1 MTTKP
6 KEVVETISLEEA
18 EEAVMAI
25 LTNEPSEPLK
35 VGKYP
40 VRVVFKRPSMVT
52 KFRQRT
58 WASKKLKAFGIYSD
72 SDDQNTAFFF
82 RYWGTLN
89 AYVVRVLVEDS
100 KGPVKLDGKTYS
112 DYTYDEDVDADYLS
126 VFEKYTMEE
135 IYNKGMSEEAFV
147 SDAIVAHAD
156 WMESAAVPKE
166 DDIKNS

>member
-6 KEVVETISLEEA
+6 KEVETISPEET
-18 EEAVMAI
+18 EEAVMSI

-40 VRVVFKRPSMVT
+40 VRVVFKRPSMVV

-72 SDDQNTAFFF
+72 GDDQNTAFFF

-89 AYVVRVLVEDS
+89 AYVTRLLVEDA
-100 KGPVKLDGKTYS
+100 KGTVKLEGKTYS
-112 DYTYDEDVDADYLS
+112 EYVYDEDVDADYLS
-126 VFEKYTMEE
+126 VFEKYAMEE

-156 WMESAAVPKE
+156 WLESAAVPKE